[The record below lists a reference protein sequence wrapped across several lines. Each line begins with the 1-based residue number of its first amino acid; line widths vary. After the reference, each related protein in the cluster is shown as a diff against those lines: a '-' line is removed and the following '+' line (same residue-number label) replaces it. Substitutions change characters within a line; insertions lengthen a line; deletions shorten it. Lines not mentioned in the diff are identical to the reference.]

1 MTKKEQETY
10 VKLALNEI
18 ETACRDAKEAA
29 IKYGAGDEN
38 YSFEVGF
45 FMELKTIRYNMSGKW
60 KMKMDMCLQ
69 FMIGKNTDNTQM
81 MM

>member
-29 IKYGAGDEN
+29 AKYGQGEEN
-38 YSFEVGF
+38 YAFEVGYLNSRINF
-45 FMELKTIRYNMSGKW
+45 
-60 KMKMDMCLQ
+60 
-69 FMIGKNTDNTQM
+69 
-81 MM
+81 

>member
-1 MTKKEQETY
+1 MKQTTQSTGLTSFHGSTVKATVNEMKEVLGNVMY
-10 VKLALNEI
+10 
-18 ETACRDAKEAA
+18 
-29 IKYGAGDEN
+29 YG
-38 YSFEVGF
+38 
-45 FMELKTIRYNMSGKW
+45 LKMIRYNMSGKW

>member
-29 IKYGAGDEN
+29 AKYGQGEEN
-38 YSFEVGF
+38 YAFEVGYLNSRINLTVAI
-45 FMELKTIRYNMSGKW
+45 LKATLEK
-60 KMKMDMCLQ
+60 
-69 FMIGKNTDNTQM
+69 
-81 MM
+81 

>member
-1 MTKKEQETY
+1 MRKKDQETY
-10 VKLALNEI
+10 IKLALKEI

-45 FMELKTIRYNMSGKW
+45 LNSRINLAVTFLKETLEK
-60 KMKMDMCLQ
+60 
-69 FMIGKNTDNTQM
+69 
-81 MM
+81 